1 MSLMTDAL
9 YTDTLTIADAGPM
22 WVYADYRLPYIRRL
36 AELSEADVIKIDS
49 GEKGTIETSFVKQGI
64 PAVTFELG
72 SPKMWDPVIISRGEK
87 YMYRLMQ
94 DLRMLPSNGSV
105 NPDLSKTFIADTRT
119 DVENEHAGFAEYLVK
134 QLDDVTLGQE
144 VVKIYNT
151 FGDLVETV
159 KSPVAGRVLEIR
171 TDPAVEPGATVIAV
185 VSNSTT
191 PATH

>member
-22 WVYADYRLPYIRRL
+22 WVYADYRLLYIRRL

-134 QLDDVTLGQE
+134 QKGKLANGVHVLPPEVDQE
-144 VVKIYNT
+144 I
-151 FGDLVETV
+151 
-159 KSPVAGRVLEIR
+159 AGLKLRAMGINIDELTPEMLEYMSSWEMG
-171 TDPAVEPGATVIAV
+171 T
-185 VSNSTT
+185 
-191 PATH
+191 